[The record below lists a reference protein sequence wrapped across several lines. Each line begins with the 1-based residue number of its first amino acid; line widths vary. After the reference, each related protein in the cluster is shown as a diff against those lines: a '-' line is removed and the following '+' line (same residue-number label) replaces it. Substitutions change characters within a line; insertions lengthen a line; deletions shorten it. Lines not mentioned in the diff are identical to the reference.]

1 MTRYA
6 GAPGRFPRP
15 IDRGSRADNYLY
27 RTIFCQQ
34 RARIA
39 ASWEKIA
46 GKTDRLLTDFLRA
59 GGQLDD
65 EIEHQ
70 CQPADLGPGRFG
82 QRSRALARL
91 V

>member
-1 MTRYA
+1 MSDFI
-6 GAPGRFPRP
+6 GQLAPGAQK
-15 IDRGSRADNYLY
+15 I
-27 RTIFCQQ
+27 CQQ

-59 GGQLDD
+59 GGQLTDKNG
-65 EIEHQ
+65 HR
-70 CQPADLGPGRFG
+70 CPPADLGPGRFG
-82 QRSRALARL
+82 RGARGGARL